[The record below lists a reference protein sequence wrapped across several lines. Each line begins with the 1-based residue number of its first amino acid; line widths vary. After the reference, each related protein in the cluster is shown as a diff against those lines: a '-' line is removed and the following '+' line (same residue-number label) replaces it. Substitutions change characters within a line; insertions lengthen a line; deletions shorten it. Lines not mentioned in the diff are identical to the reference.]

1 MSPKAHSAQTPTHSP
16 ILRKAD
22 PLTDQATTLIN
33 GSWTQLP
40 ARKTVTNPATGET
53 VGTIC
58 WGDSFT
64 AIEAADAAAAA
75 FPSWSATPA
84 RTRAD
89 ILNRA
94 SALLLERRSQIA
106 PLLAAEAGKRL
117 AEAEGELTF
126 SAEYI
131 RWFAEETRQPQGSV
145 LSEEDPARRHLT
157 TRSAAGVV
165 VSLTSWNFPCSL
177 QARKLAPALAAGCTV
192 VARVSERAPLA
203 AVELFR
209 VFMDAGLPAGVL
221 NLVHGP
227 SGELTNTLLEHPATR
242 VVTFTGSTPVGRQIM
257 AKAAERVVR
266 PLLELGGDAPFI
278 VFDDADLDAAVD
290 GAVTAKTRNTGQS
303 CVGANRFLV
312 QDGVYEEFTTRLAA
326 RLDALN
332 IVGGA
337 AAATESDLGPM
348 IDMRAVAGV
357 QGMVNEALS
366 LGAIELTTPREVP
379 PEGSYLR
386 PMLLT
391 NVPAEARLAQ
401 EEVFG
406 PVAAAFRFTSEAEAM
421 SMANNTEMGLAA
433 YVFSKDAGRCWRTA
447 EALEAG
453 IVGVNDAVASVAFA
467 PMGGVKQSGLGREG
481 SSLGLE
487 EFTEPKYIAWRA

>member
-1 MSPKAHSAQTPTHSP
+1 MN
-16 ILRKAD
+16 
-22 PLTDQATTLIN
+22 DQATTLIN
-33 GSWTQLP
+33 GRWIELP
-40 ARKTVTNPATGET
+40 ARKTVTNPATGEA

-58 WGDSFT
+58 WGDSST
-64 AIEAADAAAAA
+64 ATEAADAAAAA
-75 FPSWSATPA
+75 FASWSATPA
-84 RTRAD
+84 RIRAD

-106 PLLAAEAGKRL
+106 PLLAMEAGKRL

-131 RWFAEETRQPQGSV
+131 RWFAEEARQPKGSV

-165 VSLTSWNFPCSL
+165 ISLTSWNFPCSL

-209 VFMDAGLPAGVL
+209 VFMDAGVPAGVI

-227 SGELTNTLLEHPATR
+227 SQELTNTLLEHPKTR
-242 VVTFTGSTPVGRQIM
+242 VVTFTGSTSVGRRIM

-278 VFDDADLDAAVD
+278 VYDDADLDAAVD

-312 QDGVYEEFTTRLAA
+312 QDGIYDDFTTKLAA

-337 AAATESDLGPM
+337 SAATESDLGPM
-348 IDMRAVAGV
+348 IDMQAVAGV
-357 QGMVNEALS
+357 QKMVDDALS

-379 PEGSYLR
+379 AGGSYLR
-386 PMLLT
+386 PILLA
-391 NVPAEARLAQ
+391 NVPSSALLAQ

-406 PVAAAFRFTSEAEAM
+406 PVAAVFRFASEAEAVAL
-421 SMANNTEMGLAA
+421 ANNSEMGLAA
-433 YVFSKDAGRCWRTA
+433 YIFSKDAGRCWRTA

-453 IVGVNDAVASVAFA
+453 IVGINDAVASVAFA

-487 EFTEPKYIAWRA
+487 EFTEPKYVAWRA